1 MRQRL
6 RLAAIAAVLLAGALW
21 LARSRAAPP
30 PPTSASR
37 LALAP
42 CQLAHP
48 FLATRVP
55 ASTKGPHP
63 KSRICTAHGIRKIVS
78 MSKTMKLIATM

>member
-6 RLAAIAAVLLAGALW
+6 RLAAIAAAVLLGALA
-21 LARSRAAPP
+21 LLQARRGG
-30 PPTSASR
+30 PPTPRGESR

-48 FLATRVP
+48 FLA
-55 ASTKGPHP
+55 
-63 KSRICTAHGIRKIVS
+63 SRIPARCGTLEVPEDHDRPDGGSSRSASR
-78 MSKTMKLIATM
+78 